1 VTGVKGIR
9 LKDIV
14 IDARHPAGLAR
25 FWATVLGYQV
35 RAYEQDD
42 IEFLSSIGR
51 TPESDP
57 AVAIDPPDG
66 VSAPSVFFNEVP
78 ELKNSKNRVHLDVW
92 LPGADVGPLVG
103 LGATVLRAPDE
114 DIDWWVVADPE
125 GNEFCAFPAA

>member
-1 VTGVKGIR
+1 VDAVKGTR

-35 RAYEQDD
+35 RPYEQDD
-42 IEFLSSIGR
+42 VEFLTSIGR

-66 VSAPSVFFNEVP
+66 VGGPSVFFNEVP
-78 ELKNSKNRVHLDVW
+78 EVKAVKNRVHLDVW
-92 LPGADVGPLVG
+92 LPGPDVGPLVG
-103 LGATVLRAPDE
+103 LGATVLREPDE